1 MPSVPLG
8 VLTNEIF
15 WLLCAILVTLSPL
28 GIHKLFAILDFF
40 RFLTLSS
47 LPIALAY
54 LFRAILAIPC
64 PPGRLRALLTTQRLL
79 DNLGPSWAFGVLLAT
94 RRSPGYL
101 ALGSM
106 LSGRA
111 GRVREKVL
119 PFKV

>member
-1 MPSVPLG
+1 M
-8 VLTNEIF
+8 
-15 WLLCAILVTLSPL
+15 LVTLSPL
-28 GIHKLFAILDFF
+28 GIHKLPAILDFF

-79 DNLGPSWAFGVLLAT
+79 DNLGPSWVFGVLLAT

-106 LSGRA
+106 LSARA

-119 PFKV
+119 SFKV